1 MNSSKWWILFLVFL
15 WTPIQVHAQTQTL
28 TLEDVV
34 ERFKQYSLQQEL
46 AELDKLRKQGATQQY
61 KSYMNPEVSIFS
73 EQLNAGTLDYD
84 ETTYQIS
91 QPIELL
97 GQPFLRNKSANKSSE
112 AAELSYEYDRSVLI
126 QQVKS
131 LYAEYWFLQHKLEVY
146 DQALE
151 VIDQVLTSAK
161 SRQAEGT
168 ESGLQ
173 VQRFTVEKN
182 RYIRERNKVE
192 LEMMQVG
199 NQLAS
204 MITSSEEPGFEFKV
218 VPDLSVEPI
227 MEGLE
232 TLQQYALEH
241 REDLQAMELEAE
253 ALGLKYKVEKRER
266 LPDLKVSFGYK
277 NQSDGSEGFVIGGG
291 IQLPIFN
298 QNNGSITMAEAEHRS
313 LETSLQLQRRTIR
326 DQVDVAYQ
334 RVQNLYAQ
342 WQEMQ
347 QNPLSAEMLETSRS
361 AYQEGRYSL
370 VELLDATKAYVD
382 GRSLQHRITA
392 DYQQALFTLDTITSG
407 KIFSTQNTSE
417 Q

>member
-1 MNSSKWWILFLVFL
+1 MNSSKWWTLFLVFL
-15 WTPIQVHAQTQTL
+15 WIPLQVQAQSQTL
-28 TLEDVV
+28 SLEDVV
-34 ERFKQYSLQQEL
+34 ERFKQHSLQQEL
-46 AELDKLRKQGATQQY
+46 AKLEELRKQGAAQQY
-61 KSYMNPEVSIFS
+61 KSYMNPEVNIFS

-97 GQPFLRNKSANKSSE
+97 GQPFLRNKSADKSTE
-112 AAELSYEYDRSVLI
+112 AAGLSYQYERSVLI

-131 LYAEYWFLQHKLEVY
+131 LYVEYWYLNQKLEVY

-151 VIDQVLTSAK
+151 VINQVLESAK
-161 SRQAEGT
+161 NRQAEGT

-182 RYIRERNKVE
+182 RYLRERNEVE
-192 LEMMQVG
+192 LEMMQTG

-204 MITSSEEPGFEFKV
+204 MITSSEESGFEFQV
-218 VPDLSVEPI
+218 ESDLSAEPI
-227 MEGLE
+227 MEELE
-232 TLQQYALEH
+232 TLQQYALE
-241 REDLQAMELEAE
+241 RRSDLRGMELEAE

-266 LPDLKVSFGYK
+266 LPDLKVNFGYK

-298 QNNGSITMAEAEHRS
+298 RNSGSITMAEAEHRS
-313 LETSLQLQRRTIR
+313 TETLLHIQRRAIR
-326 DQVDVAYQ
+326 NQVDVAYK
-334 RVQNLYAQ
+334 RVHNLYAQ
-342 WQEMQ
+342 FQEMK
-347 QNPLSAEMLETSRS
+347 QNPISAEMLETTRS

-392 DYQQALFTLDTITSG
+392 DYHQALFTLDTITSG
-407 KIFSTQNTSE
+407 KIFSTQKTSE